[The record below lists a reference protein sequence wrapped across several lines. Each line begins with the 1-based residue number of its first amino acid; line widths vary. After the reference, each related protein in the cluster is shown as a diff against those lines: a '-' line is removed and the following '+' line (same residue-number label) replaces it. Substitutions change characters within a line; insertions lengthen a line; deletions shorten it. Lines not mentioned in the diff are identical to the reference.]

1 MKAPEAPLKAPDESN
16 RPRRNP
22 CVVLDLMIGKDGG
35 DPNDEKGSFLG
46 GHSG

>member
-1 MKAPEAPLKAPDESN
+1 MKATILGAH
-16 RPRRNP
+16 P